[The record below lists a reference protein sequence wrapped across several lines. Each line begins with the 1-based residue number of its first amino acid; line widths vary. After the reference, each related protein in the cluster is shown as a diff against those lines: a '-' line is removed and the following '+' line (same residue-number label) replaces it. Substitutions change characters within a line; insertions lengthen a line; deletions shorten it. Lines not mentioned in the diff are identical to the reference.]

1 MRRKL
6 SRGMVVAAAATSIL
20 PMYGI
25 QAFAASHS
33 EVSAACGESVGV
45 QTAVDAS
52 SEASCTSGTASRS
65 GDDREHDGYGH
76 GSDDVD
82 KAGYGDA
89 GGSGAAPAAQPSAAS
104 SAKTASSTSLATTG
118 EESGYGDDDAG
129 HGRDDAGHGRD
140 DAGHGRDDA
149 DHDRDD
155 ADHRDESGYG
165 DGGGDGGYGHDESG
179 YGEEEGGYGD
189 TPTTK
194 PPAETKPPASPPTT
208 PPAETK
214 PPITPPASSP
224 PHTEPSTEPPSLA
237 ETGSDQQV
245 LAASGVAA
253 LLLTSG
259 AVLYRR
265 GRAASRR

>member
-118 EESGYGDDDAG
+118 EESGYGDDDAD
-129 HGRDDAGHGRD
+129 HDRDDAGHG
-140 DAGHGRDDA
+140 
-149 DHDRDD
+149 RDD